1 MTKTRLSAVTA
12 AASQLLDTYKHLL
25 KGTRARF
32 SQARALVAFSL
43 SAIGAASNGYSPTS
57 LSALSLKSARFWFY
71 ARARPRAGLS
81 DPITHAPLLAPYFM
95 PRSL

>member
-32 SQARALVAFSL
+32 SQARALVAFL
-43 SAIGAASNGYSPTS
+43 YRPLALHPTATLQQVFRLFRS
-57 LSALSLKSARFWFY
+57 KARAFGFT
-71 ARARPRAGLS
+71 RARPRAGLS